1 MSVAISSFFKSKLSA
16 TTVNSIIKRVYIGSN
31 VLSGYLDFGSVTYT
45 SRDVIG
51 GDMSI
56 NLDAAESP
64 DNTILLSRD
73 KSFLL
78 QPTSMQFGFKTTGGG
93 EDLIEFFKGEF
104 REARYSK
111 GKVQIRLKNLLY
123 GLGKKEVGTVD
134 SPVDFTGSNYNPA
147 DLVWTVQVSYG
158 LLSDIK
164 SSSNPDIDY
173 NSWLTWHDTMAG
185 DSITVK
191 AYFDGQTVPEILE
204 KTRDLTDSLIWEG
217 TENKLFYAR
226 WTGATSET
234 HIVAD
239 SHIIGDP
246 EIIET
251 ADSILNQITVKLNY
265 NVTSDSW
272 GGEITRIN
280 SSSVNSFGTQDFTFD
295 DKKIW
300 FSTSAT
306 AINLADRLVFR
317 RKEPNVSIKVPVNF
331 DFIDT
336 TLNEIGE
343 NVEFSWGMYGIDRKQ
358 MTLLGMEF
366 DFDKFILTLDI
377 DEGFGF
383 SSGRAFG
390 FILDDNNFGLLD
402 ASNNPLF

>member
-56 NLDAAESP
+56 NLDALDSS
-64 DNTILLSRD
+64 NNISLLNLN

-78 QPTSMQFGFKTTGGG
+78 QPASMQFGFNTDTGG

-111 GKVQIRLKNLLY
+111 GKMQIRLKNLLY

-234 HIVAD
+234 HIVTD

-300 FSTSAT
+300 FTTSAT

-390 FILDDNNFGLLD
+390 FILDDATFGLLD